1 MEVAEA
7 EFQRATD
14 EQCGKSDTAH
24 NNVTSLKSCE
34 HTGPKNHEEEK
45 WSPDNGVSDAHM
57 PVVAIMPAP
66 SPPRF
71 STSSETIKKA
81 PGQVLV
87 IRDGG
92 SLRSISPLQFQVGE
106 SSNAGHL
113 MMQVSR
119 PVVVPSE
126 ERATSLDILRQ
137 LAMAGMEGMATKAIM
152 AMPLEDIAGKAF
164 DQIAMEAKVPVHRN
178 R

>member
-164 DQIAMEAKVPVHRN
+164 DQIAMEAKVPVHWN

>member
-7 EFQRATD
+7 EFQRATN
-14 EQCGKSDTAH
+14 EQCGKSETSPY
-24 NNVTSLKSCE
+24 NVTILEPCK
-34 HTGPKNHEEEK
+34 HMGPKTHVEEK
-45 WSPDNGVSDAHM
+45 WSSNNGILDAHK
-57 PVVAIMPAP
+57 PAVAIMP
-66 SPPRF
+66 PPPPHY

-81 PGQVLV
+81 PGPVLL

-92 SLRSISPLQFQVGE
+92 SLRSVSPLQFQVGE
-106 SSNAGHL
+106 SSISGHL

-119 PVVVPSE
+119 PVIVPSE
-126 ERATSLDILRQ
+126 ERTTSIDILRQ
-137 LAMAGMEGMATKAIM
+137 LAMAGMEGMAMKAMM

-164 DQIAMEAKVPVHRN
+164 DQIAMEAKVPVHRD